1 MSRAPS
7 LKEGK
12 KDTVDCEASF
22 PYWRIVPREENRDK
36 LATVVSS
43 YRGDPRVCS
52 PGKYWFK
59 SLYKTE
65 ECIWKIQMKC
75 SVDHIHY

>member
-36 LATVVSS
+36 LATVVS
-43 YRGDPRVCS
+43 RKKDNTLNLRT
-52 PGKYWFK
+52 
-59 SLYKTE
+59 L
-65 ECIWKIQMKC
+65 
-75 SVDHIHY
+75 